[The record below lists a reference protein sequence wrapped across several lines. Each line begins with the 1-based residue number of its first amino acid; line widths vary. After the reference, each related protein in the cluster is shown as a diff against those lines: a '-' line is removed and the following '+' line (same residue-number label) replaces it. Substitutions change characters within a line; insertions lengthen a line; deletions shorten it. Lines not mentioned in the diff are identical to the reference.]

1 MAEYITREAVF
12 EQFDNGDA
20 DVIET
25 YPDGS
30 VDFGFGASNIRNL
43 INAIPAADVAPVVH
57 GRWRALRKY
66 DARRTYRCSVCGR
79 TIRLSLA
86 IDINEY
92 APYCNCGAKMD
103 GGACNQVCK
112 YNTPDRGCVA
122 GELGAR
128 CDLAN
133 VAGERGNGEAG

>member
-103 GGACNQVCK
+103 GDSNAL
-112 YNTPDRGCVA
+112 D
-122 GELGAR
+122 
-128 CDLAN
+128 
-133 VAGERGNGEAG
+133 

>member
-1 MAEYITREAVF
+1 MAEYIKREAAMRAARHAWGKGL
-12 EQFDNGDA
+12 EPSQY
-20 DVIET
+20 IE
-25 YPDGS
+25 
-30 VDFGFGASNIRNL
+30 I
-43 INAIPAADVAPVVH
+43 IPAADVAPVVH

-103 GGACNQVCK
+103 GDSDAK
-112 YNTPDRGCVA
+112 AD
-122 GELGAR
+122 
-128 CDLAN
+128 
-133 VAGERGNGEAG
+133 